1 MCMET
6 QLLSLTPYENF
17 LFGMKAKET
26 KRQYPHRLDKFMT
39 FMRLQ
44 GTIGEKC
51 TELYEMANENV
62 TLFQSNIIRFIN
74 SQRERIEIKEI
85 SEGTLCNYVK
95 AIKLFSN
102 MNYIIINC

>member
-1 MCMET
+1 
-6 QLLSLTPYENF
+6 
-17 LFGMKAKET
+17 
-26 KRQYPHRLDKFMT
+26 MT

-74 SQRERIEIKEI
+74 SQRARIEIKEI